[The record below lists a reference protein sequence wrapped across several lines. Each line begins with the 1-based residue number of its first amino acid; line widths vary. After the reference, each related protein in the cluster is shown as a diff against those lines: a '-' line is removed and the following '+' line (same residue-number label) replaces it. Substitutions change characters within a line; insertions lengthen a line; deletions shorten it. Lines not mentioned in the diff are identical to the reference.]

1 MIFGGAFR
9 QSGCREA
16 FAQQKK
22 HLEQRLGCQLPPP
35 IKREA
40 CLLSSPRRMKD
51 FIIGKPGVYLIG
63 EAAGF
68 VSASSFEGI
77 SSAFLSGSAL
87 AEACAEGKTAE
98 DILRLYRKKTASL
111 RWKLYW
117 KTIKRWVLCT
127 PILRR
132 CIMKSG
138 IQSVK

>member
-16 FAQQKK
+16 FKEQKK
-22 HLEQRLGCQLPPP
+22 HLEEKLGCSLGEP

-40 CLLSSPRRMKD
+40 CLLSSPRRLRD
-51 FIIGKPGVYLIG
+51 FIVGKPGVYLVG

-77 SSAFLSGSAL
+77 SSAFLSGRAL
-87 AEACAEGKTAE
+87 ADACLNGKTAE
-98 DILRLYRKKTASL
+98 EILQLYRKNTASL

-132 CIMKSG
+132 MIMKSG